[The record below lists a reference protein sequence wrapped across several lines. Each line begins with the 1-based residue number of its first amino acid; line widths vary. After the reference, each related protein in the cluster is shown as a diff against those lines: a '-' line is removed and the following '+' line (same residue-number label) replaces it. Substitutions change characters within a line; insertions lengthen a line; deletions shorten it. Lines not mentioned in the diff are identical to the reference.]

1 MTPAIILAGAHV
13 WENDSFESLCPRAL
27 LPIANAP
34 LISYHLDWLK
44 RARIDSIVL
53 CTNDAARS
61 LQAYLQDGVEQGLDI
76 YYYEDHVP
84 RGPAG
89 CSHDALA
96 LIHGEHYLVVDSSIL
111 PDLDL
116 HALLAS
122 HLESGASATIV
133 INQGGRERMESSS
146 SSSPAGIYVFSRR
159 ALEQVPL
166 TGYQDIKEVL
176 IQQLHQRQERVV
188 AYPAER
194 SMLRVTGLGSYLA
207 AQGWMLRMYH
217 EGQWSAE
224 GYVLR
229 DSAWIHHSARVDASA
244 RLIGPLMLGPDTN
257 IEGGAIV
264 IGPSVI
270 GGKCT
275 IGHQA
280 VIGQS
285 VLWNRC
291 QIGRQAVVEQCLV
304 TSGTT
309 IEAGSTSHGVIRRTR
324 TSEPISSG

>member
-27 LPIANAP
+27 LPIANSP

-44 RARIDSIVL
+44 RARIINIVL

-61 LQAYLQDGVEQGLDI
+61 LQSYLQDGVEQGLDI

-96 LIHGEHYLVVDSSIL
+96 LIQGEHYLVVDSSII

-116 HALLAS
+116 RALLAS
-122 HLESGASATIV
+122 HLESNASATIV
-133 INQGGRERMESSS
+133 INRAGQERMESSS
-146 SSSPAGIYVFSRR
+146 SSSPAGIYLFSRR
-159 ALEQVPL
+159 ALDKVPL

-176 IQQLHQRQERVV
+176 IQQLHKQQERVV

-194 SMLRVTGLGSYLA
+194 PMLRVTGLESYLA
-207 AQGWMLRMYH
+207 AQGWMLRMYR
-217 EGQWSAE
+217 EGRWSAE
-224 GYVLR
+224 GYELR
-229 DSAWIHHSARVDASA
+229 DSTWIHHSARVDASA
-244 RLIGPLMLGPDTN
+244 RLIGQIMLGPETN

-275 IGHQA
+275 VGQQA

-291 QIGRQAVVEQCLV
+291 RIGRQSVVEQCLV
-304 TSGTT
+304 TSDTS
-309 IEAGSTSHGVIRRTR
+309 IEAGSTSHGVICR
-324 TSEPISSG
+324 SHAPEPIAGG